1 MKTTMPLQNRVDPSG
16 TIFATA
22 ARGTF
27 LGNRGG
33 AIHDEHRQ
41 IVRPYASR
49 RWITCLLEFKGR
61 KREVMTPGLYTEL
74 FFLDEAV
81 ALSAGHRPCAEC
93 RRTRFNAFRDAWIFD
108 RPGLQ
113 RPKADAMDLELHAAR
128 IDRRREKVTYRA
140 VLGSLPDGCFVRLDG
155 GSYLVWGNALL
166 LWSPEGYS
174 GRRECA
180 PDCRGSDTYAGA
192 DCSVFAQR
200 VPPRDSWISVV
211 RRGRCRRGRR
221 RRRWRR
227 RWENRR
233 RLGKRAPGRRPGRGR
248 RSRGRGRLRRRWPGC
263 C

>member
-155 GSYLVWGNALL
+155 GSYLVWGDALL

-180 PDCRGSDTYAGA
+180 PDCEVAVLTPEPIVRCLRNGYRPEIHDSASHGEYDAGGGGDSA
-192 DCSVFAQR
+192 DGGDDRKIAV
-200 VPPRDSWISVV
+200 
-211 RRGRCRRGRR
+211 G
-221 RRRWRR
+221 
-227 RWENRR
+227 
-233 RLGKRAPGRRPGRGR
+233 
-248 RSRGRGRLRRRWPGC
+248 
-263 C
+263 